1 MMISPPVRAGRGYW
15 SVIVGG
21 LLALGLAGCA
31 STGSKESAGSTEA
44 PAAATVNVEAR
55 SKQRWEALLAKDYAA
70 AYQYLT
76 PGERSKLT
84 AERYGAQVSVLPVKW
99 SSAEVLDSECDGE
112 RCDVRVN
119 LGFRVRSH
127 LPGVG
132 WIDSRQV
139 VVEKWL
145 RLDGAWYYL
154 PESAG

>member
-1 MMISPPVRAGRGYW
+1 MIIPTCIRAGMGRWPLIGA
-15 SVIVGG
+15 G
-21 LLALGLAGCA
+21 LLALALAGCA
-31 STGSKESAGSTEA
+31 STGKIESAGSAEA
-44 PAAATVNVEAR
+44 TAAADDVEVR
-55 SKQRWEALLAKDYAA
+55 SKQRWEALLAKDYAT

-76 PGERSKLT
+76 PGHRAKVT

-99 SSAEVLDSECDGE
+99 TSAEVLASECVED

-132 WIDSRQV
+132 WIDSKQV